1 LNLYF
6 VTHVSYI
13 FENHH
18 IMEDILSKN

>member
-18 IMEDILSKN
+18 IMEDKLSKN